1 MKIRNIMFTGF
12 MAAILAST
20 AGAATVP
27 VASKGYVDAKV
38 GVNTSSISSLTEK
51 VTANETAIAGEK
63 SAREAADSALD
74 TRVTASET
82 AITNLQNDKA
92 DKGTKLSDYGITDA
106 YTKGETDTAI
116 AEAVKGTMEG
126 DVSAALGDYLKKTEA
141 ETLYETI
148 AAAQATNTAQDTKI
162 TANTNALTTLNGNAT
177 VEGSVAKSIADAI
190 NELDL
195 ANTYDA
201 KGSAEAALEAAKTYA
216 DENDA
221 DTIYDDSQVKVDIAK
236 NASAIASGDAATLQS
251 AKDYADG
258 LADNYDA
265 KGSASQALA
274 DAKKYTDDEIDAL
287 ETSLS
292 GTSTNLTEL
301 TTRVTT
307 AEGEIDTLQGTVGN
321 AESGLVKGVADNA
334 GAITA
339 LETTVGDESAGL
351 VKDVAD
357 IKSELTDK
365 ITMPDVCDKTTCVLT
380 VNSATKDLE
389 WMPLTE
395 PVEDFLS
402 E

>member
-1 MKIRNIMFTGF
+1 MKIRNIVFTGF

-20 AGAATVP
+20 AGAATVQ

-51 VTANETAIAGEK
+51 VTANETAIGTKVDQTVYDTHLTTQGAIDDKQTEDIAGLKAKDIEL
-63 SAREAADSALD
+63 AADIQSNADAIALL
-74 TRVTASET
+74 TGGEEGEGKLTELTEKINANAA
-82 AITNLQNDKA
+82 AIEVLNSDA
-92 DKGTKLSDYGITDA
+92 ATKDSVA
-106 YTKGETDTAI
+106 YDI
-116 AEAVKGTMEG
+116 AEALK
-126 DVSAALGDYLKKTEA
+126 DYSTTEQVEA
-141 ETLYETI
+141 KD
-148 AAAQATNTAQDTKI
+148 AQV
-162 TANTNALTTLNGNAT
+162 LTDAKAYADGLAGN
-177 VEGSVAKSIADAI
+177 
-190 NELDL
+190 
-195 ANTYDA
+195 YDA

-221 DTIYDDSQVKVDIAK
+221 DTIYDDTQVKADIAA
-236 NASAIASGDAATLQS
+236 NAAAITSGDAATLQS

-265 KGSASQALA
+265 AGSASQALT

-287 ETSLS
+287 ETSLN
-292 GTSTNLTEL
+292 GTSTNLTDL
-301 TTRVTT
+301 TTRVAT

-380 VNSATKDLE
+380 VNSTTKDLE

>member
-20 AGAATVP
+20 AGAATVQ

-51 VTANETAIAGEK
+51 VTANETAIGTKVDQTVYDTHLTTQGAIDDKQTEDIAGLKAKDIEL
-63 SAREAADSALD
+63 AADIQSNADAIALL
-74 TRVTASET
+74 TGGEEGEGKLTELTEKINANAA
-82 AITNLQNDKA
+82 AIEVLNSDA
-92 DKGTKLSDYGITDA
+92 ATKDSVA
-106 YTKGETDTAI
+106 YDI
-116 AEAVKGTMEG
+116 AEALK
-126 DVSAALGDYLKKTEA
+126 DYSTTEQVEA
-141 ETLYETI
+141 KD
-148 AAAQATNTAQDTKI
+148 AQV
-162 TANTNALTTLNGNAT
+162 LTDAKAYADGLAGN
-177 VEGSVAKSIADAI
+177 
-190 NELDL
+190 
-195 ANTYDA
+195 YDA

-221 DTIYDDSQVKVDIAK
+221 DTIYDDTKVKADIAA
-236 NASAIASGDAATLQS
+236 NAAAITSGDAATLQS

-265 KGSASQALA
+265 AGSASQALT

-287 ETSLS
+287 ETSLN
-292 GTSTNLTEL
+292 GTSTNLTDL
-301 TTRVTT
+301 TTRVAT

-334 GAITA
+334 GAITV

-380 VNSATKDLE
+380 VNSTTKDLE

>member
-20 AGAATVP
+20 AGAATVQ

-51 VTANETAIAGEK
+51 VTANETAIGTKVDQTAYDAHLTAQGAIDDKQTEDIAGLKAKDIEL
-63 SAREAADSALD
+63 AADIQSNADAIALL
-74 TRVTASET
+74 TGGEEGEGKLTELTEKINANAA
-82 AITNLQNDKA
+82 AIEVLNSDA
-92 DKGTKLSDYGITDA
+92 ATKDSVA
-106 YTKGETDTAI
+106 YDI
-116 AEAVKGTMEG
+116 AEALK
-126 DVSAALGDYLKKTEA
+126 DYSTTEQVEA
-141 ETLYETI
+141 KD
-148 AAAQATNTAQDTKI
+148 AQV
-162 TANTNALTTLNGNAT
+162 LT
-177 VEGSVAKSIADAI
+177 
-190 NELDL
+190 
-195 ANTYDA
+195 DA
-201 KGSAEAALEAAKTYA
+201 KA
-216 DENDA
+216 
-221 DTIYDDSQVKVDIAK
+221 
-236 NASAIASGDAATLQS
+236 
-251 AKDYADG
+251 YADG
-258 LADNYDA
+258 LAGNYDA
-265 KGSASQALA
+265 AGSAEQALT

-287 ETSLS
+287 ETSLN
-292 GTSTNLTEL
+292 GTSTNLTDL
-301 TTRVTT
+301 TTRVST

-380 VNSATKDLE
+380 VNSTTKDLE

>member
-20 AGAATVP
+20 AGAATVQ

-51 VTANETAIAGEK
+51 VTANETAIGTKVDQTVYDTHLTTQGAIDDKQTEDIAGLKAKDIEL
-63 SAREAADSALD
+63 AADIQSNADAIALL
-74 TRVTASET
+74 TGGEEGEGKLTELTEKINANAA
-82 AITNLQNDKA
+82 AIEVLNSDA
-92 DKGTKLSDYGITDA
+92 ATKDSVA
-106 YTKGETDTAI
+106 YDI
-116 AEAVKGTMEG
+116 AEALK
-126 DVSAALGDYLKKTEA
+126 DYSTTEQVEA
-141 ETLYETI
+141 KD
-148 AAAQATNTAQDTKI
+148 AQV
-162 TANTNALTTLNGNAT
+162 LTDAKAYADGLAGN
-177 VEGSVAKSIADAI
+177 
-190 NELDL
+190 
-195 ANTYDA
+195 YDA

-221 DTIYDDSQVKVDIAK
+221 DTIYNDTQVKADIAA
-236 NASAIASGDAATLQS
+236 NAAAITSGDAATLQS

-265 KGSASQALA
+265 AGSAEQALT

-287 ETSLS
+287 ETSLN
-292 GTSTNLTEL
+292 GTSTNLTDL

-334 GAITA
+334 GAITV